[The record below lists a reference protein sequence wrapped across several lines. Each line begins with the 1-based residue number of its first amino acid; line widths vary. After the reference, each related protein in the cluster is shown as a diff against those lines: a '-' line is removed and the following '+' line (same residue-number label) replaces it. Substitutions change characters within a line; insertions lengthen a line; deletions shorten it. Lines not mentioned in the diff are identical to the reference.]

1 MDTFLLHR
9 NYTRQTSGTA
19 VKGEATS
26 FVNSAVRS
34 CGFVNCAARDFFC
47 SAGIVPVKVGNG
59 SAGGLVNS
67 TVKDYSHV
75 VFT

>member
-1 MDTFLLHR
+1 M
-9 NYTRQTSGTA
+9 
-19 VKGEATS
+19 KCEAAG

-34 CGFVNCAARDFFC
+34 RGFVNCAARDFFC
-47 SAGIVPVKVGNG
+47 SAGIVLVKVRNG